1 MLTQDAYARL
11 VARALANPN
20 SGIKPAPTPE
30 EYPRDRTLY
39 YSFIEICR
47 LLNRSRGS
55 TAYTLDNSGITYI
68 TGEQLGA
75 GRLRTRF
82 YLKKDVHTYILSK
95 INPEETIPAD
105 TLEKQRRRERI
116 DAIDLTTHTIRGTKR
131 THSVGHPGPDYYSTA
146 EVTDLLRRSNNSL
159 TYIVKKHALTVVKRS
174 IFVEHTNQTCTKN
187 FYLKKEIDALAKR
200 NSHNKQ

>member
-20 SGIKPAPTPE
+20 SGIKPAPTPA

-95 INPEETIPAD
+95 INPEGTIPAD
-105 TLEKQRRRERI
+105 TLEKQRRREHI
-116 DAIDLTTHTIRGTKR
+116 DALDLTTHTTRGTKR
-131 THSVGHPGPDYYSTA
+131 THSVGHPGADYYSTA
-146 EVTDLLRRSNNSL
+146 EVTDLLRCRNTSMTNL
-159 TYIVKKHALTVVKRS
+159 VKKHALTVVKRG
-174 IFVEHTNQTCTKN
+174 IFVEHTNQTRIKN
-187 FYLKKEIDALAKR
+187 FYLKTEIDALAQTL
-200 NSHNKQ
+200 NK